1 MRYGGEEGGE
11 GGVQG
16 VIWCGRAAMGLE
28 GRDVTKRD
36 EAWRS
41 VTLECML
48 WGHTFG
54 LKP

>member
-36 EAWRS
+36 KAWRS
-41 VTLECML
+41 VTKRRSDEA
-48 WGHTFG
+48 
-54 LKP
+54 